1 MTPLYA
7 LTAAELAEAY
17 ADRSLSPA
25 EVVEA
30 VLSRVEAWEPHAN
43 AMYRVHGD
51 AARAAAAASAA
62 RWREGRPLSP
72 LDGVPITLK
81 ENLYTAGDP
90 APIGVAIGDLT
101 PKTEDSPIAARAG
114 EAGCVL
120 IGKTTMPDYGMLSSG
135 RSSIHGTTRNP
146 WNLERNTAGSSSGA
160 GAAAAAGYGPLHVG
174 TDIGGSVRLPAH
186 HCGLFGLKPS
196 LGRVP
201 IHPPFMGR
209 AAGPMTRT
217 VRDAAMLM
225 NAITRPDGRDHMNL
239 PYDPVDYAA
248 GLEGLSARGLR
259 IGLIRAMGAGLE
271 PEPAVVDAAVAA
283 AGALQAAGAEVTEI
297 PSFLTPDM
305 LEGICRFFEARS
317 YNDVMALTEEQ
328 RGRILPFVAE
338 WCTWRAG
345 TFSGAD
351 VMAAYMQVVAM
362 REAAVQAVAGFDF
375 VISPVAPI
383 VSYPA
388 EAHSPSEDPHNA
400 LAHIAYTV
408 AYNFSEQPAASV
420 NWEFSADGL
429 PIGVQLIGQRFD
441 DLGVMRLARLVEQ
454 IRPAQ
459 KAWPEPP
466 SRLR

>member
-17 ADRSLSPA
+17 AARSLSPI
-25 EVVEA
+25 EVVDA
-30 VLSRVEAWEPHAN
+30 VLGRIEAWEPHAN
-43 AMYRVHGD
+43 AMYRVHRE
-51 AARAAAAASAA
+51 AARTAAAASAA
-62 RWREGRPLSP
+62 RWREGRALSA

-101 PKTEDSPIAARAG
+101 PKTEDSPIAARAR

-146 WNLERNTAGSSSGA
+146 WNLARNTAGSSSGA
-160 GAAAAAGYGPLHVG
+160 GAAAVAGYGPLHVG

-217 VRDAAMLM
+217 VRDAALLM
-225 NAITRPDGRDHMNL
+225 NAITRPDRRDYMNL

-283 AGALQAAGAEVTEI
+283 AGVLRAAGAEVTEI

-345 TFSGAD
+345 SFSGAD

-362 REAAVQAVAGFDF
+362 REAAVKAVAGFDF

-420 NWEFSADGL
+420 NWDFSADGL

>member
-1 MTPLYA
+1 MTPLHA
-7 LTAAELAEAY
+7 LTAAELSEAY
-17 ADRSLSPA
+17 AAGTLSPV
-25 EVVEA
+25 EVADA
-30 VLSRVEAWEPHAN
+30 VLARAEAWEPWVN
-43 AMYRVHGD
+43 ALYLVHREAARS
-51 AARAAAAASAA
+51 AARASEA
-62 RWREGRPLSP
+62 RWRAGKPLSP

-81 ENLYTAGDP
+81 ENIVSDGDP

-101 PKTEDSPIAARAG
+101 PKTGDSPIAARVR

-135 RSSIHGTTRNP
+135 RSSLHGTTRNP
-146 WNLERNTAGSSSGA
+146 WRLDRNTAGSSSGA
-160 GAAAAAGYGPLHVG
+160 GAAAVAGYGPLHVG

-196 LGRVP
+196 LGRIP

-209 AAGPMTRT
+209 CAGPMTRT

-225 NAITRPDGRDHMNL
+225 SAISRPDRRDYMNL

-248 GLEGLSARGLR
+248 GLEGLSAKGLR
-259 IGLIRAMGAGLE
+259 IGLIRSMGAGLD

-283 AGALQAAGAEVTEI
+283 GVALADAGAEVTEI
-297 PSFLTPDM
+297 PSFLTADM

-317 YNDVMALTEEQ
+317 FNDVTALTDEQ
-328 RGRILPFVAE
+328 RARILPFVLD

-345 TFSGAD
+345 GFSGAE
-351 VMAAYMQVVAM
+351 VMAAYMQVAAM

-375 VISPVAPI
+375 VLSPVAPI

-420 NWEFSADGL
+420 NWDFAADGM
-429 PIGVQLIGQRFD
+429 PIGVQLVGQRFD
-441 DLGVMRLARLVEQ
+441 DLGVMRLARLVEEL
-454 IRPAQ
+454 RPEQ
-459 KAWPEPP
+459 RAWPEPP
-466 SRLR
+466 R